1 MLEFFILL
9 VVLLVMALTGFTLV
23 AMLLVSGLFV
33 LLGAL
38 GGMLAL
44 IIKLAPWLLL
54 VLAVCWLISNRG
66 KRSNTYL
73 LPG

>member
-54 VLAVCWLISNRG
+54 VLAVCWLISNR
-66 KRSNTYL
+66 
-73 LPG
+73 

>member
-44 IIKLAPWLLL
+44 IIKVAPWLLL
-54 VLAVCWLISNRG
+54 VLAVCWLISNRS

-73 LPG
+73 

>member
-54 VLAVCWLISNRG
+54 VLAVCWLISHRRQRN
-66 KRSNTYL
+66 NTYL
-73 LPG
+73 

>member
-44 IIKLAPWLLL
+44 SIKLAPWLLL
-54 VLAVCWLISNRG
+54 VLAVCWLISNRS

-73 LPG
+73 

>member
-54 VLAVCWLISNRG
+54 ALVVCWLISNRS

-73 LPG
+73 

>member
-33 LLGAL
+33 LLGVL

-54 VLAVCWLISNRG
+54 VLAVCWLISNRS

-73 LPG
+73 

>member
-9 VVLLVMALTGFTLV
+9 VVLLVMALPGFTLV

-54 VLAVCWLISNRG
+54 VLAVCWLISNRS

-73 LPG
+73 

>member
-38 GGMLAL
+38 GSMLAL

-54 VLAVCWLISNRG
+54 VLAVCWLISNRS

-73 LPG
+73 

>member
-23 AMLLVSGLFV
+23 AMLLVSGVFV

-54 VLAVCWLISNRG
+54 VLAVCWLISNRS

-73 LPG
+73 

>member
-23 AMLLVSGLFV
+23 AMLLVSALFV

-54 VLAVCWLISNRG
+54 VLAVCWLISNRS

-73 LPG
+73 

>member
-9 VVLLVMALTGFTLV
+9 VVLLVMALTGFTLM

-54 VLAVCWLISNRG
+54 VLAVCWLISNRS

-73 LPG
+73 

>member
-54 VLAVCWLISNRG
+54 VLAVCWLISNRS
-66 KRSNTYL
+66 KRSNTSL
-73 LPG
+73 

>member
-44 IIKLAPWLLL
+44 IITLAPWLLL
-54 VLAVCWLISNRG
+54 VLAVCWLISNRS

-73 LPG
+73 